1 MEARMTLTKGRIL
14 AAVAA
19 AALLSTSARAE
30 APPCFSHEEFFGI
43 IDNMVG
49 SRRLRPKDVNNILPQ
64 PVKFEREPDNDFFHM
79 YRAHPSTGAWLSAVD
94 LRVGRKDSA
103 RSYLVLDTA
112 ACLKMEA
119 KDVFARYG
127 SGYKIRGPDPYDM
140 NEYSGCY
147 EYRAGKD
154 GEAQTRFCFSI
165 ARKPLLVRVTVDRVP

>member
-1 MEARMTLTKGRIL
+1 MTRTRRLLLTL
-14 AAVAA
+14 LAA
-19 AALLSTSARAE
+19 AALLPAAARAE
-30 APPCFSHEEFFGI
+30 SPPCLSHDDFFGI
-43 IDNMVG
+43 VDNMVG
-49 SRRLRPKDVNNILPQ
+49 SRRLRPKDVNNILPV
-64 PVKFEREPDNDFFHM
+64 PVKFQREPDNDFFHM
-79 YRAHPSTGAWLSAVD
+79 YKALPSTGSWLSAVD

-119 KDVFARYG
+119 KDLFARYG

-154 GEAQTRFCFSI
+154 GEAQVRWCFSI